1 MLHRLVISVCVVVLA
16 CAQATQTAATTTSR
30 QALLGDEIH
39 AASVTT
45 AYQAVARLR
54 PEWLRQRG
62 RMSMRDPGAGA
73 VVVYVNGLREG
84 GATALDGIAAETV
97 FAMEYLNGSDAT
109 TRFGTG
115 HSGGAILVQLR

>member
-16 CAQATQTAATTTSR
+16 CAQATQTAATITSR